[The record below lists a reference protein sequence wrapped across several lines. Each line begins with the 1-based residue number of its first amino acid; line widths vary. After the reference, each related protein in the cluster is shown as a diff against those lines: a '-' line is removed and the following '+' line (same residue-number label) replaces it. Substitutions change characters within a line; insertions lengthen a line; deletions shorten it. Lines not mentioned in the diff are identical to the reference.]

1 MPLPVKQPRR
11 VSSPLRIRGLRGT
24 LSPAEQESVTRTAV
38 EIAGGRA
45 RVIAGAGSNSTSYA
59 IELTKRAEAAGAD
72 AILSV
77 VSSFSTVSL
86 NLSTRVRFGDL
97 IRLVR
102 PLHLA

>member
-1 MPLPVKQPRR
+1 MVCEAAGET
-11 VSSPLRIRGLRGT
+11 ST

-45 RVIAGAGSNSTSYA
+45 RVIAGAGSNSTNHP

-77 VSSFSTVSL
+77 VPSFSIVSL
-86 NLSTRVRFGDL
+86 NHSTRAA
-97 IRLVR
+97 RLSGS
-102 PLHLA
+102 AI